1 VLNGMV
7 WDGHGGGAARE
18 EEERGAD
25 EEDAEVDAAQPER
38 QRQGRPRQR
47 VVGAAEHPRPA
58 ADVPLYLLLW
68 LPRNGRRPGDRP
80 RPSRRP
86 AAGIPSRRERAGVPL
101 LRVRWPAGWLG
112 FCFNG
117 TSLPHR
123 VVYWAVRSDG
133 GAGLCTTGHGVC
145 LLRTRAAACV
155 HAGAAGQRRQ
165 RVASRELSNPR
176 RRRSSLVFTLN
187 RTSIT
192 C

>member
-1 VLNGMV
+1 MDGLVDVLNGMV

-58 ADVPLYLLLW
+58 ADVPLYLLLC

-86 AAGIPSRRERAGVPL
+86 AAGIPSRRAEAGGRSVAPRPL
-101 LRVRWPAGWLG
+101 ASGLAWLLLQRHLAPAPRGLLGRPIRRWRWPLHDWAR
-112 FCFNG
+112 
-117 TSLPHR
+117 R
-123 VVYWAVRSDG
+123 VFIEDPRCRMRARRRG
-133 GAGLCTTGHGVC
+133 GAETSACCFPGIEQPTQ
-145 LLRTRAAACV
+145 AA
-155 HAGAAGQRRQ
+155 
-165 RVASRELSNPR
+165 E
-176 RRRSSLVFTLN
+176 
-187 RTSIT
+187 
-192 C
+192 